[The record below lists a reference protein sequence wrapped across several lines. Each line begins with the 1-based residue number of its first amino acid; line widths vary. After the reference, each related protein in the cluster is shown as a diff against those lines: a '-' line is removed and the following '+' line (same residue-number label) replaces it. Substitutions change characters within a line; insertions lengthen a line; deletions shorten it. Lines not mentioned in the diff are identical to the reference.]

1 LNFAQRLLEPPD
13 VGEIIVIEHLQNHS
27 LGLVHLLTALAAMFF
42 GAAVIFNRKGTRKH
56 RWMGR
61 SYVAMMLALNV
72 TALLN
77 YELYGQF
84 GPFHW
89 MVLASLATIVAGW
102 VPTWRKA
109 PGWIYRHAYFMAWS
123 YIGLIAAAF
132 AEVASRIPGWSFGPS
147 VIISSVIVIVAGV
160 WMMRNTVP
168 HIINTLRAGSD

>member
-1 LNFAQRLLEPPD
+1 
-13 VGEIIVIEHLQNHS
+13 VIDHLQSHS
-27 LGLVHLLTALAAMFF
+27 LGLVHVLMALAAILF
-42 GAAVIFNRKGTRKH
+42 GAAVIFCRKGTRIH

-61 SYVAMMLALNV
+61 GYVVTMIGLNC

-89 MVLASLATIVAGW
+89 MVLASLATVMAGF

-123 YIGLIAAAF
+123 YVGLMAAAV
-132 AEVASRIPGWSFGPS
+132 AEVASRVPGWSFGPS
-147 VIISSVIVIVAGV
+147 VVISSVVVIAMGASMLRKTIPHVIDAVPAGV
-160 WMMRNTVP
+160 K
-168 HIINTLRAGSD
+168 

>member
-1 LNFAQRLLEPPD
+1 LNFAQCLLEPPD
-13 VGEIIVIEHLQNHS
+13 VGEIVVIEHLQNHS

-89 MVLASLATIVAGW
+89 MVLASLATVVAGF

-123 YIGLIAAAF
+123 YIGLMAAAF

-160 WMMRNTVP
+160 WMMRNTIP
-168 HIINTLRAGSD
+168 HIINTSPASSD